1 MEWQPGHLLLVDDN
15 EMNRDMLSRR
25 LKRLGHT
32 VAMAEDGRQ
41 ALDLLHL
48 TSFDLVLLDVMMPAM
63 NGYEVLEYLK
73 NDDQLRH
80 LPVIMIS
87 ALTEM
92 ESVVRCI
99 ELGAEDYLPKPF
111 DPVLLKA
118 RVDASLE
125 KKRLRD
131 KEHLYTRSLER
142 DLEIGRQIQA
152 GFLPETIPQPGGWEI
167 AAVFEAARQVS
178 GDFYDVFSL
187 DDRGTTAIV
196 VADIC
201 DKGVGAALFM
211 ALFRTLIRAVTDER
225 YGLGNVYIPD
235 SPQMQPADRLRNVL
249 TLTNNYIAQTH
260 GSANMFATI
269 FFAILETQSGQ
280 LTYSNAGH
288 EAPLLI
294 RHDGLCE
301 ELTPTGPAVGMLPG
315 VEFDVRQVTL
325 HPGDRLI
332 AYTDGVTEA
341 RDLQGGFYGPEK
353 LYELCQDTSI
363 SVTSLL
369 KLIQESLI
377 TYANGGEP
385 ADDVTICAVKRL
397 HVDDLN

>member
-1 MEWQPGHLLLVDDN
+1 
-15 EMNRDMLSRR
+15 
-25 LKRLGHT
+25 
-32 VAMAEDGRQ
+32 
-41 ALDLLHL
+41 
-48 TSFDLVLLDVMMPAM
+48 
-63 NGYEVLEYLK
+63 LEYLK
-73 NDDQLRH
+73 RDAQLRH

-152 GFLPETIPQPGGWEI
+152 GFLPEAIPQPAGWEI
-167 AAVFEAARQVS
+167 GAVFEAARQVS

-196 VADIC
+196 VADVC

-211 ALFRTLIRAVTDER
+211 ALFRTLIRAVTSEGYR
-225 YGLGNVYIPD
+225 LGAAPIHNTLPL
-235 SPQMQPADRLRNVL
+235 QPADRLRNVL

-260 GSANMFATI
+260 SSANMFATI
-269 FFAILETQSGQ
+269 FFAILDTESGEM
-280 LTYSNAGH
+280 TYSNAGH
-288 EAPLLI
+288 EAPLLV
-294 RHDGLCE
+294 RHHGDCE
-301 ELTPTGPAVGMLPG
+301 FITPTGPAVGMWPG
-315 VEFDVRQVTL
+315 VEFGVRQLML

-341 RDLQGGFYGPEK
+341 RDLQGGFYGPDQ
-353 LYELCQDTSI
+353 LSGLCQDLSL
-363 SVTSLL
+363 SVTDLL
-369 KLIQESLI
+369 KKIQESLVS
-377 TYANGGEP
+377 YANGGEP
-385 ADDVTICAVKRL
+385 ADDVTICAVQRL
-397 HVDDLN
+397 PEKLS